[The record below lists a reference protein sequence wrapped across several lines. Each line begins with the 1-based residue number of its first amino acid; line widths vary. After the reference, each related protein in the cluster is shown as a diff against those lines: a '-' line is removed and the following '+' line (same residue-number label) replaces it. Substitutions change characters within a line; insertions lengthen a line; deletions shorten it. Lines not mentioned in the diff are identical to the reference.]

1 MVYVIISALF
11 VAVVFSGCASMNVQ
25 KYFYPSYWEARSL
38 NKNLTYDGKWR
49 DREKFREL
57 MTNEK
62 KKNKITTLT

>member
-38 NKNLTYDGKWR
+38 NKNLTYDGEWK
-49 DREKFREL
+49 DRR
-57 MTNEK
+57 
-62 KKNKITTLT
+62 KI